1 MDPDWKEVKERSMR
15 GRLQSLRFRL
25 MDLAN
30 NFDNFTTE
38 QLGIHCS
45 AIMEDIYSLSYDC
58 IAESRDR
65 LDEFQFYWRVGE
77 IEVLI
82 KFCIDEEL
90 EKIERAENRKP
101 RMTGQRR
108 REMMADLKFD
118 IPFTEMCFVPFD
130 AYGFFMSLGQAFKD
144 LVVDELRHR
153 AQDNAVTDLQCITE
167 EPDIKKE
174 RGIEEEQ
181 SIKEE
186 EPIKQEEGLNEPPR
200 SELHLPGE
208 FIPNDV
214 LKQRF
219 RDLVVNFDDPSCRW
233 AKQQLDA
240 YQRYLKLPVTDKVVS
255 GAVEEYEDCV
265 SMQMPCPPGMSCLLL
280 IRSGDWWFPHPVD
293 PSAKKSGSWGDV
305 PNLEVLTM
313 TREQLREDHEFGG
326 DAFKKEV
333 PEIEPRLEKLD
344 IDFDKVVTS
353 QYGFVVAWRYV
364 GGDEWFDRYGHVV
377 PELVIDQS
385 IIHHGR
391 RWSEA
396 RKEDVLSDSD

>member
-25 MDLAN
+25 VDIASNL
-30 NFDNFTTE
+30 DNFTTE
-38 QLGIHCS
+38 QLGIHCG
-45 AIMEDIYSLSYDC
+45 AIMEDIRSLYYDC
-58 IAESRDR
+58 ISESRDR
-65 LDEFQFYWRVGE
+65 LDKFQFNWRVGE

-82 KFCIDEEL
+82 KFCVDEEI
-90 EKIERAENRKP
+90 EKIERAEDRKP
-101 RMTGQRR
+101 RMGREKR

-118 IPFTEMCFVPFD
+118 IPFAEMCFVPFD
-130 AYGFFMSLGQAFKD
+130 AYNFFMSLGQAFKD
-144 LVVDELRHR
+144 LVIDELRHR
-153 AQDNAVTDLQCITE
+153 AQDDAVTDLRYIKE
-167 EPDIKKE
+167 ES
-174 RGIEEEQ
+174 GIEEEQ
-181 SIKEE
+181 FIKEE
-186 EPIKQEEGLNEPPR
+186 EPIKEEEGLNEPPH

-219 RDLVVNFDDPSCRW
+219 RDLAVNFDDPSSRW

-240 YQRYLKLPVTDKVVS
+240 YQRYLKLPVTDKVAS
-255 GAVEEYEDCV
+255 GAVEEYDDCV

-280 IRSGDWWFPHPVD
+280 TRSGDWWFPHPVD

-326 DAFKKEV
+326 EAFKKEV

-344 IDFDKVVTS
+344 IDFDKIVTS

-377 PELVIDQS
+377 PELAVDQS
-385 IIHHGR
+385 IVHHGR

-396 RKEDVLSDSD
+396 WQEDILSDSD

>member
-1 MDPDWKEVKERSMR
+1 MYPDWKEVKQRSMR
-15 GRLQSLRFRL
+15 GRLQSLRLRL
-25 MDLAN
+25 IDIAN
-30 NFDNFTTE
+30 NLDNLTIE
-38 QLGIHCS
+38 QLGIHCG
-45 AIMEDIYSLSYDC
+45 AITEDLQSLSYDC
-58 IAESRDR
+58 IVESRDR

-82 KFCIDEEL
+82 KFCVDEEL
-90 EKIERAENRKP
+90 KKIDERTENRKP
-101 RMTGQRR
+101 KMTREKR

-118 IPFTEMCFVPFD
+118 IPFTELCLVPFD
-130 AYGFFMSLGQAFKD
+130 AYDFFMSLGQAFKD
-144 LVVDELRHR
+144 LIVDELRAR
-153 AQDNAVTDLQCITE
+153 AQDDPTADLQSIKE
-167 EPDIKKE
+167 EPGIKKE
-174 RGIEEEQ
+174 PGIEEEQ
-181 SIKEE
+181 SVKEEELIKEE
-186 EPIKQEEGLNEPPR
+186 GVSELPR
-200 SELHLPGE
+200 SELHRPGE

-214 LKQRF
+214 LTQRF
-219 RDLVVNFDDPSCRW
+219 RDLAVNFDDPSSRW

-240 YQRYLKLPVTDKVVS
+240 YQRYLKLPVTDKVAS
-255 GAVEEYEDCV
+255 GTVEEYDDCV
-265 SMQMPCPPGMSCLLL
+265 SMKMPCPPGMSCLLL
-280 IRSGDWWFPHPVD
+280 ARSGDWWFPHPVD

-377 PELVIDQS
+377 PEVVVDQP

-396 RKEDVLSDSD
+396 RKEDVLSGSD